1 MVRYPF
7 DLRVKYQ
14 NVQHYNQEREEGLVR
29 HLTQENP
36 DIILIAS
43 TSRNRELPIRIQG
56 YNTFATNKTNEL
68 HAGCAIAIKKDYSL
82 TSLTIS
88 LLIQ

>member
-1 MVRYPF
+1 MVRYPIE
-7 DLRVKYQ
+7 LKIKYQ

-36 DIILIAS
+36 DIILMAS
-43 TSRNRELPIRIQG
+43 TSRMRELPIRIQG
-56 YNTFATNKTNEL
+56 YNTYTTNKTNEL

-82 TSLTIS
+82 IFLTIS
-88 LLIQ
+88 LPTQ